1 MKRWHWILCGSAIT
15 WMGVCI
21 ASWSWAAD
29 LPVRGINNKAPVEA
43 PYYDYFNGL
52 YLGINGGY
60 GQGSIDAFGFS
71 SPTATG
77 FLGGLQAGAN
87 KRFGSFV
94 IGLVTDIDAGSI
106 DNSGNKL
113 GWLGTT
119 RGKAGFL
126 VAPSLLF
133 YGTGG
138 VAYGGVNLGTID
150 RVDLT
155 GFKLPTVG
163 YAVGA
168 GVEYALSP
176 NWGLGAEYL
185 HVKLNGPTFP
195 GADSKAEGDI
205 FRGLLNYH
213 F

>member
-1 MKRWHWILCGSAIT
+1 MKKLLLATTLLATPGY
-15 WMGVCI
+15 
-21 ASWSWAAD
+21 AAD
-29 LPVRGINNKAPVEA
+29 LAYKGAPPAA
-43 PYYDYFNGL
+43 PAYSSYFDGF
-52 YLGINGGY
+52 YLGVNGGY

-71 SPTATG
+71 SPKATG
-77 FLGGLQAGAN
+77 FLGGIQAGAN
-87 KRFGSFV
+87 KQVGSFV
-94 IGLVTDIDAGSI
+94 FGMVTDIDAGAI

-126 VAPSLLF
+126 LTPALWV

-138 VAYGGVNLGTID
+138 VAYGGVNLGTVNQ
-150 RVDLT
+150 VDLT

-163 YAVGA
+163 WAGGA
-168 GVEYALSP
+168 GIEYALSP

-185 HVKLNGPTFP
+185 HVRLNGPNDPLFVNN
-195 GADSKAEGDI
+195 SSSAEGDI
-205 FRGLLNYH
+205 FRGVLNYK